1 MENAREFL
9 VEILRAIG
17 IVLGV
22 PVLDPILL
30 MLMPRVRKSEGQH
43 SRGS

>member
-9 VEILRAIG
+9 VEILRAIAFA
-17 IVLGV
+17 LGV

-30 MLMPRVRKSEGQH
+30 MIMRRGQKK
-43 SRGS
+43 

>member
-1 MENAREFL
+1 MENGREFL
-9 VEILRAIG
+9 LEILRAIAFA
-17 IVLGV
+17 LGV

>member
-9 VEILRAIG
+9 VEILRAITFA
-17 IVLGV
+17 LGV
-22 PVLDPILL
+22 PIDPILIL
-30 MLMPRVRKSEGQH
+30 MRGGEKSEGQH